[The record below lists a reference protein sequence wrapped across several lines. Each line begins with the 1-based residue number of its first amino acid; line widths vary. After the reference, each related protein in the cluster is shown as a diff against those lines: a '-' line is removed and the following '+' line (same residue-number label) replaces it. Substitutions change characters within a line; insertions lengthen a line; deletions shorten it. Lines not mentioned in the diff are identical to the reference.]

1 MAVTQIS
8 KIQVRRGR
16 QENLPQLA
24 AGELGWAIDTQQ
36 LYIGNGTFSEGAPSE
51 GNTEILTA
59 LSNGA
64 GAYATAT
71 LSDNTGT
78 ATEFYSFNKLSYPA
92 GTLRYSIV
100 RNGVYGVGEIQYAY
114 AGYAGTVPNT
124 VSSNESYTGE
134 SLGITITAVIS
145 GELIVFK
152 YTTSSTGYDGSVR
165 YQRVDY
171 F

>member
-71 LSDNTGT
+71 LADNTAS

-92 GTLRYSIV
+92 GILRYSIV
-100 RNGVYGVGEIQYAY
+100 RNGVYRVGEIRYAY
-114 AGYAGTVPNT
+114 DGSANT
-124 VSSNESYTGE
+124 ISSTESYTGGD
-134 SLGITITAVIS
+134 LGITITAVIS

-152 YTTSSTGYDGSVR
+152 YTTSSTGGSVR

>member
-36 LYIGNGTFSEGAPSE
+36 LYIGNGTFAEGAPSE
-51 GNTEILTA
+51 GNTEILTE
-59 LSNGA
+59 LNSV

-71 LSDNTGT
+71 LLDNTGS
-78 ATEFYSFNKLSYPA
+78 ATTFYSFNKLSYPA
-92 GTLRYSIV
+92 GVLRYSIV
-100 RNGVYGVGEIQYAY
+100 RNGVYQTGEIRYAY
-114 AGYAGTVPNT
+114 NGSSDTVVSDESRTPSAGV
-124 VSSNESYTGE
+124 
-134 SLGITITAVIS
+134 GITITMTVT
-145 GELIVFK
+145 GELLVFK
-152 YTTSSTGYDGSVR
+152 YTSTSTGYDSILR
-165 YQRVDY
+165 YQRTDY

>member
-8 KIQVRRGR
+8 KIQSRRGR

-36 LYIGNGTFSEGAPSE
+36 LYIGNGTFAEGAASE

-59 LSNGA
+59 LNGQ

-71 LSDNTGT
+71 LVNNTT
-78 ATEFYSFNKLSYPA
+78 STFYSINKLSYPA
-92 GTLRYSIV
+92 GIIRYSIV
-100 RNGVYGVGEIQYAY
+100 RNGVYRSGEIRYAY
-114 AGYAGTVPNT
+114 NGTSANT
-124 VSSNESYTGE
+124 ISSTESYTGG
-134 SLGITITAVIS
+134 SLGITITMSVS
-145 GELIVFK
+145 GELLVFQ
-152 YTTSSTGYDGSVR
+152 YITTSTGYDGTIR
-165 YQRVDY
+165 YQKTDY

>member
-16 QENLPQLA
+16 QENLPQLS

-36 LYIGNGTFSEGAPSE
+36 LYIGNGTFAEGAPSE

-59 LSNGA
+59 LSNGS
-64 GAYATAT
+64 GAYATGT
-71 LSDNTGT
+71 LLNNTGT
-78 ATEFYSFNKLSYPA
+78 ATEFHSFNKLSYPA
-92 GTLRYSIV
+92 GVLRYSIV
-100 RNGVYGVGEIQYAY
+100 RNGVYRAGEIRYAY
-114 AGYAGTVPNT
+114 DGVTANT
-124 VSSNESYTGE
+124 VSSNESYTGG
-134 SLGITITAVIS
+134 SLGITITVVIS

-152 YTTSSTGYDGSVR
+152 YTSTSTGYDGTIR
-165 YQRVDY
+165 YQRTDY

>member
-71 LSDNTGT
+71 LADNTGT

-100 RNGVYGVGEIQYAY
+100 RNGVYRVGEIQYAY
-114 AGYAGTVPNT
+114 DGTVANT
-124 VSSNESYTGE
+124 VSSNESYTGG

-152 YTTSSTGYDGSVR
+152 YTASSTGYDGSVR

>member
-36 LYIGNGTFSEGAPSE
+36 LYIGNGTFAEGAPSE

-59 LSNGA
+59 LNGA
-64 GAYATAT
+64 ASYATSN
-71 LSDNTGT
+71 LPDNTGS
-78 ATEFYSFNKLSYPA
+78 ATTFYSVNKLNYPA
-92 GTLRYSIV
+92 GVLRYSIV
-100 RNGVYGVGEIQYAY
+100 RNGVYRAGEIRYAY
-114 AGYAGTVPNT
+114 NGTVANT
-124 VSSNESYTGE
+124 VSSNESYTGG
-134 SLGITITAVIS
+134 SLGITITMSIS
-145 GELIVFK
+145 GDLLVFQ
-152 YTTSSTGYDGSVR
+152 YQSTSTGYDSTIR
-165 YQRVDY
+165 YQRTDY

>member
-36 LYIGNGTFSEGAPSE
+36 LYIGNGTFAEGAPSE

-59 LSNGA
+59 LSNGSS
-64 GAYATAT
+64 AYATAT
-71 LSDNTGT
+71 LQDNTGT
-78 ATEFYSFNKLSYPA
+78 AAEFHSFNKLSYPA
-92 GTLRYSIV
+92 GVLRYSIV
-100 RNGVYGVGEIQYAY
+100 RNGVYQTGEIRYAY
-114 AGYAGTVPNT
+114 NGSSNT
-124 VSSNESYTGE
+124 VVSDESRTPSAGV
-134 SLGITITAVIS
+134 GITITMTVT
-145 GELIVFK
+145 GELLVFK
-152 YTTSSTGYDGSVR
+152 YTSTSTGYDSILR
-165 YQRVDY
+165 YQRTDY

>member
-36 LYIGNGTFSEGAPSE
+36 LYIGNGSFEQGAPNE
-51 GNTEILTA
+51 GNTEILTEF
-59 LSNGA
+59 S
-64 GAYATAT
+64 
-71 LSDNTGT
+71 NTGASFQT
-78 ATEFYSFNKLSYPA
+78 QTLTDDTSSATEFYSFNKTSYPA
-92 GTLRYSIV
+92 GVINYSIV
-100 RNGVYGVGEIQYAY
+100 RDGVYLTGDIQYAY
-114 AGYAGTVPNT
+114 DGVIADTISITN
-124 VSSNESYTGE
+124 SSTGG
-134 SLGITITAVIS
+134 SLGITISANVS

-152 YTTSSTGYDGSVR
+152 YTSTSTGYDALIR
-165 YQRVDY
+165 FRKINY